1 LSRAVASAKAGNGST
16 TAVPASSLG
25 GTAGNA
31 AQIARQTSSRTTE
44 RVTAAITTRL
54 APGSDLPVV
63 LRIEIGLTAEIG
75 SPIATRIGLP
85 NDLRIAVEVAA

>member
-1 LSRAVASAKAGNGST
+1 M
-16 TAVPASSLG
+16 
-25 GTAGNA
+25 
-31 AQIARQTSSRTTE
+31 E